1 MAVIRDPSKIE
12 GRRGTIYPAE
22 FAKGFE
28 GRIKRALGNAGGLTQ
43 FGVNL
48 TTLEPGASSAHRHWH
63 AKEDEFIYV
72 LEGELTLVT
81 EAGEEVLRPG
91 MAATFPAGEANGH
104 MLVNR
109 TSTPATYL
117 EVGTRSP
124 DEDAEYPDID
134 LRLKKR
140 DGKVVFTRKSSG
152 EPVS

>member
-48 TTLEPGASSAHRHWH
+48 TTLEPGAPSAHRHWH
-63 AKEDEFIYV
+63 AREDEFIYV
-72 LEGELTLVT
+72 LAGELTLVT
-81 EAGEEVLRPG
+81 DEGEQVLLPG
-91 MAATFPAGEANGH
+91 MAACFPAGEANGH
-104 MLVNR
+104 QLINK
-109 TSTPATYL
+109 TSKPASYL
-117 EVGTRSP
+117 EVGTRSR

-140 DGKVVFTRKSSG
+140 SGKMIFFHKSG
-152 EPVS
+152 EPYA

>member
-1 MAVIRDPSKIE
+1 MAVIRDPSKVE

-48 TTLEPGASSAHRHWH
+48 TTLEPGAPSAHRHWH

-81 EAGEEVLRPG
+81 DAGEEVLRPG

-109 TSTPATYL
+109 TSTPAAYL

-134 LRLKKR
+134 LRLQKR
-140 DGKVVFTRKSSG
+140 NGKVVFMRKSG
-152 EPVS
+152 EPIP